1 MMYSWHHICFVTNM
15 SLLESLFGK
24 QQQIS
29 FSEKRYRK
37 RIRCA
42 VVTGL
47 ADKRG
52 EKWSCKIV
60 DVSESGLGILT
71 SARLVMGTTVN
82 LFRPSV
88 EAEVVWTGEN
98 KAGLRIIS

>member
-1 MMYSWHHICFVTNM
+1 M

-24 QQQIS
+24 QQEVS
-29 FSEKRYRK
+29 YSEKRHRK

-42 VVTGL
+42 VVTEL

-52 EKWSCKIV
+52 ETWSCKIV
-60 DVSESGLGILT
+60 DMSESGLGILT
-71 SARLVMGTTVN
+71 SARLIMGTTVN

-88 EAEVVWTGEN
+88 EAEVVWAGEN
-98 KAGLRIIS
+98 KAGLKIIRS